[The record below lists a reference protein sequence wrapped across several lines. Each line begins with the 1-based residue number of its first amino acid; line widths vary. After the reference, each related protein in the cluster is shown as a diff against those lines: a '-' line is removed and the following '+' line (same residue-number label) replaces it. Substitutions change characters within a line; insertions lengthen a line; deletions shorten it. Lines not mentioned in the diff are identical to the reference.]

1 LNKIIVNLYQN
12 RLPSDFDEGGCRRR
26 NQVERQYG
34 KTVERLSAVFQRRQ
48 GTSEKSFRL
57 FLNGKMVER
66 KMEMIIVMKPGT
78 QETEI
83 REVSKVL
90 ETLGLGVHISKGA
103 ERTIIGVIGDKRL
116 LNDIPLELMPGVDK
130 LVPIMESYKLAGKT
144 FKPEP
149 SVLDVKGVK
158 IGGKELVMMAG
169 PCAVESREQIMT
181 AAEAVKKAGAK
192 FLRGGAFKPRTSPYS
207 FQGLEEE
214 GLKLLK
220 EASEATGLLTITEVI
235 SERSVEIADKYVD
248 MFQIGARNSQNFHL
262 LREVGRSGKPVLFK
276 RGSATTIDEWLNAAE
291 YIMSEGNYNVVLC
304 ERGIRTFETATRN
317 TLDISA
323 IPVVKSNSHLP
334 VIVDPSHAAG
344 KTQYILPLS
353 RAAIAAGADGLIIEV
368 HPNPRSAL
376 SDAAQQL
383 SPEAFDNLCKDI
395 GRIAEIVGRE
405 FRK

>member
-1 LNKIIVNLYQN
+1 
-12 RLPSDFDEGGCRRR
+12 
-26 NQVERQYG
+26 
-34 KTVERLSAVFQRRQ
+34 
-48 GTSEKSFRL
+48 
-57 FLNGKMVER
+57 MV
-66 KMEMIIVMKPGT
+66 MIIVMKPGSRDS
-78 QETEI
+78 EI
-83 REVSKVL
+83 QEVSKVL
-90 ETLGLGVHISKGA
+90 EHAGLGVHISKGT

-116 LNDIPLELMPGVDK
+116 LRDIPLELMQGVDK
-130 LVPIMESYKLAGKT
+130 LVPIMESYKLAGRT

-149 SVLDVKGVK
+149 SIIDVSGVK
-158 IGGKELVMMAG
+158 IGGRELVMIAG
-169 PCAVESREQIMT
+169 PCAVEGPDQIME
-181 AAEAVKKAGAK
+181 AAKAVKKSGAR

-214 GLKLLK
+214 GLKMLK
-220 EASEATGLLTITEVI
+220 EASEATGLLIVTEVI
-235 SERSVEIADKYVD
+235 SERSVEIAARYVD

-276 RGSATTIDEWLNAAE
+276 RGPATTIDEWLNAAE

-323 IPVVKSNSHLP
+323 VPVVKSHSHLP

-368 HPNPRSAL
+368 HPCPRCAL

-383 SPEAFDNLCKDI
+383 DPEAFDTLCKDI
-395 GRIAEIVGRE
+395 GKIAEIVGRE
-405 FRK
+405 FRYGA

>member
-1 LNKIIVNLYQN
+1 
-12 RLPSDFDEGGCRRR
+12 
-26 NQVERQYG
+26 
-34 KTVERLSAVFQRRQ
+34 
-48 GTSEKSFRL
+48 
-57 FLNGKMVER
+57 
-66 KMEMIIVMKPGT
+66 MIIVMKPGSKDS
-78 QETEI
+78 EI
-83 REVSKVL
+83 EEISGIL
-90 ETLGLGVHISKGA
+90 ENAGLGIHISRGI

-116 LNDIPLELMPGVDK
+116 LRDIPLELMQGVDK

-149 SVLDVKGVK
+149 SIIDVGGVK
-158 IGGKELVMMAG
+158 IGGRELVMIAG
-169 PCAVESREQIMT
+169 PCAVEGPDQIME
-181 AAEAVKKAGAK
+181 AAKAVSRSGAQ

-214 GLKLLK
+214 GLKMLK
-220 EASEATGLLTITEVI
+220 EASNATGLQIVTEVI
-235 SERSVEIADKYVD
+235 SERSVEIASRYVD

-317 TLDISA
+317 TLDISS
-323 IPVVKSNSHLP
+323 IPVVKSKSHLP

-344 KTQYILPLS
+344 RAQYILPLS

-368 HPNPRSAL
+368 HPCPRCAL

-383 SPEAFDNLCKDI
+383 DPAAYDALCKDI
-395 GRIAEIVGRE
+395 GKIAEIVGRE
-405 FRK
+405 FRYGA

>member
-1 LNKIIVNLYQN
+1 
-12 RLPSDFDEGGCRRR
+12 
-26 NQVERQYG
+26 
-34 KTVERLSAVFQRRQ
+34 
-48 GTSEKSFRL
+48 
-57 FLNGKMVER
+57 
-66 KMEMIIVMKPGT
+66 MIIVMKPGSK
-78 QETEI
+78 ESEI
-83 REVSKVL
+83 HEVTNVL
-90 ETLGLGVHISKGA
+90 ENAGLGVHISTGT

-116 LNDIPLELMPGVDK
+116 LRDIPLELMQGVDK

-149 SVLDVKGVK
+149 SVIDVGGVK
-158 IGGKELVMMAG
+158 IGGRELVMMAG
-169 PCAVESREQIMT
+169 PCAIESPDQIME
-181 AAEAVKKAGAK
+181 AAKAVKKSGAQ

-214 GLKLLK
+214 GLKMLK
-220 EASEATGLLTITEVI
+220 EASEATGLLTVTEVI
-235 SERSVEIADKYVD
+235 SERSVEIAAMYVD

-368 HPNPRSAL
+368 HPCPRCAL

-383 SPEAFDNLCKDI
+383 DPESFDSLCKDI
-395 GRIAEIVGRE
+395 AKIAEIVGRE
-405 FRK
+405 LRYGA